1 MRPLTIERH
10 PTNELSQSNSMNSQ
24 ATIQSTAAAPCAI
37 HRSYLTPLKFQQ
49 FGVDKLSELPRC
61 LFVCPQCA
69 AQVIRKLDAA
79 LGLADF
85 DACRKQ
91 HVAALL
97 ALEYLVEDGH
107 DYKNPRTAPTG
118 TTNTP
123 ITRAISNPFH
133 TSIPL
138 SMIFTRIPNPAI
150 SRREQKSGGE

>member
-85 DACRKQ
+85 HACAKK

-97 ALEYLVEDGH
+97 ALKYLVGDGH
-107 DYKNPRTAPTG
+107 HIECVLLRVGCDVKPGQMVTLNNGRPASSYGRCWGIASHLA
-118 TTNTP
+118 
-123 ITRAISNPFH
+123 RAVSFVA
-133 TSIPL
+133 S
-138 SMIFTRIPNPAI
+138 
-150 SRREQKSGGE
+150 